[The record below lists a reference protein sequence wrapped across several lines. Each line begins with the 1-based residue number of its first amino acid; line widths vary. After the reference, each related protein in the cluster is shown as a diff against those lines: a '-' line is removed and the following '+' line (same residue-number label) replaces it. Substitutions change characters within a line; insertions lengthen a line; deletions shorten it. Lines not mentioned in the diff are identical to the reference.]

1 MPKNEAY
8 QTSFNIRDEDRDILN
23 MRLVL
28 IPEKFGELLAV
39 DELQTKSS
47 PLNLKHLVN
56 TFLGMDVDESSIN
69 NNIFLNLDYAS
80 YKAQHPFFQKIF
92 FALADRIIS
101 LTPAQLENVVDAHME
116 GHFESERKRI
126 RGALL
131 ERQEVLKNNLLK
143 DDDYHQYKNTE
154 YADYLNSSYELEKM
168 KAESPQAFAFFYKLE
183 KLKNELKDFERA
195 NLPNLDPSIMQQLLE
210 IITVLQHAYKIP
222 EQDARKIL
230 GGIDYQAMKEKVDPA
245 LQDDFKLLL
254 IEFQKGIDLEK
265 IGQLLVRPPSPT
277 APVVYTVVFKKMVEL
292 IQMIE
297 KDVANE
303 KVKAQSIFQKDK
315 TPLPKTS
322 EESNFK
328 RKRKQ

>member
-8 QTSFNIRDEDRDILN
+8 QTNFKIREGDREILD
-23 MRLVL
+23 MRLIL
-28 IPEKFGELLAV
+28 IPEKFCELLAV

-56 TFLGMDVDESSIN
+56 TFLGMDVDASSIN
-69 NNIFLNLDYAS
+69 NNIFSNLDYAT

-101 LTPAQLENVVDAHME
+101 LTPGQLENVVDAHME

-126 RGALL
+126 RAALL
-131 ERQEVLKNNLLK
+131 ERQEVLKNNLLR
-143 DDDYHQYKNTE
+143 DNDYHQYKKTE

-168 KAESPQAFAFFYKLE
+168 KAESPQAFAFYYELE
-183 KLKNELKDFERA
+183 KLKNRLKDFARDS
-195 NLPNLDPSIMQQLLE
+195 LPNLDASIMQQLLE
-210 IITVLQHAYKIP
+210 VITLLQHAYKIS
-222 EQDARKIL
+222 EQDAKEIL
-230 GGIDYQAMKEKVDPA
+230 ARIDYQVMKERVDPA

-254 IEFQKGIDLEK
+254 IEFQKGIDPEK
-265 IGQLLVRPPSPT
+265 IGELLLRPPSPT
-277 APVVYTVVFKKMVEL
+277 APAVYTVVFKKMVEL
-292 IQMIE
+292 IQIIE
-297 KDVANE
+297 KEVQNE
-303 KVKAQSIFQKDK
+303 KVKARSIFQEDK
-315 TPLPKTS
+315 TLLPKTS